1 MLVYRQVIVFNLT
14 DLKHERIHSA
24 SLQKKLKREKSE
36 RQKLEKKHKELK
48 KKEDDKRNKK
58 YDFNKQIESLLDLRN
73 QLVEATSQTETEWY
87 NVKKI
92 LDKIVKEMEKK
103 FEEPSDYYFHLVENE
118 GEL

>member
-24 SLQKKLKREKSE
+24 KLQKELKHEKSE
-36 RQKLEKKHKELK
+36 RQKLKEKHKELK

-58 YDFNKQIESLLDLRN
+58 DVFNKHMESLLDLRN
-73 QLVEATSQTETEWY
+73 RLVVATSQTETGWC

-92 LDKIVKEMEKK
+92 LDDIVKEMERI
-103 FEEPSDYYFHLVENE
+103 FEEPSDYYFHLVEYE